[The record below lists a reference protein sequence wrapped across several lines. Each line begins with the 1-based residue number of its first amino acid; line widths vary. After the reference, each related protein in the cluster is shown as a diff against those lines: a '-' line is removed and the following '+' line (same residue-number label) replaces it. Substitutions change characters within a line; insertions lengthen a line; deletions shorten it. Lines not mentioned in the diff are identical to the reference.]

1 MAVWEEKSK
10 ELVKIGELNQYSRQV
25 NTVAKVVSKTEPREV
40 TSRVDQ
46 TTHRVGEAL
55 IGDDTGVIYLTLWD
69 NAFDEVQEGQT
80 LNIKNGFVNLFRGS
94 MRLNLGRY
102 GTSEVVEESPI
113 SEVNLDN
120 NLSSQQFEQPQRR
133 FDRGGFSDQRRP
145 MRGRRRY

>member
-1 MAVWEEKSK
+1 MAIWEEKSK
-10 ELVKIGELNQYSRQV
+10 GLVKIGELNQYSRQV
-25 NTVAKVVSKTEPREV
+25 NSIAKVVSKTEPREV

-55 IGDDTGVIYLTLWD
+55 IGDETGVIYLTLWD
-69 NAFDEVQEGQT
+69 NALDEVQEGQT

-102 GTSEVVEESPI
+102 GSYEVVEESPI

-133 FDRGGFSDQRRP
+133 FERGGFSDQRRP